1 MSDLPGVRDEN
12 DDLPVLTQVLR
23 VGSGAAGVGPLRA
36 PGDAPA
42 DAVTESSID
51 EMLLGDQLVI
61 GTEPHVGLE
70 PYIPLT
76 TPLSD
81 AGTADGESLSRSP
94 AAALIVPFVEPLGT
108 PAHSHG
114 DPVVASGEG
123 AAMATSIPAPLD
135 ADALAVR
142 VRESVLSDLA
152 ARIDTEF
159 DARIA
164 QTLRAE
170 VEAALASL
178 QANLREQLADAVR
191 DVVRRAV
198 EDQMTRLHDHTRGEP
213 GRG

>member
-1 MSDLPGVRDEN
+1 MSDLPAARDED

-23 VGSGAAGVGPLRA
+23 VGSGAAGTGPLRA

-42 DAVTESSID
+42 DAITESSID
-51 EMLLGDQLVI
+51 EMLRADQLVI
-61 GTEPHVGLE
+61 GTELHGGLE

-76 TPLSD
+76 TPWSD
-81 AGTADGESLSRSP
+81 AGTADGEALSRSP
-94 AAALIVPFVEPLGT
+94 APALIVPFVEFLDAR
-108 PAHSHG
+108 AHSHG
-114 DPVVASGEG
+114 DPEVAPGEG
-123 AAMATSIPAPLD
+123 AAVDPSIPAPLD
-135 ADALAVR
+135 MDALAVR
-142 VRESVLSDLA
+142 IRESVLNDLA

-164 QTLRAE
+164 QTLRSE

-178 QANLREQLADAVR
+178 QARLREQLADAVR

-198 EDQMTRLHDHTRGEP
+198 EDQMAGLRDPTRGGP

>member
-1 MSDLPGVRDEN
+1 MSDLPDVRDED

-23 VGSGAAGVGPLRA
+23 VGSGAAGTGPLRA
-36 PGDAPA
+36 AGDAPA
-42 DAVTESSID
+42 DAITESSID
-51 EMLLGDQLVI
+51 EMLLADQLVI

-81 AGTADGESLSRSP
+81 AGTADGESLSLPP
-94 AAALIVPFVEPLGT
+94 APALIVPFVEPLDA

-123 AAMATSIPAPLD
+123 AAMDTPIPAPLD
-135 ADALAVR
+135 TEALAVR
-142 VRESVLSDLA
+142 IRESVLNDLA

-198 EDQMTRLHDHTRGEP
+198 EDQMAGLHGP